1 MGDCYIC
8 GEETDKG
15 KKNFALGEW
24 IYLCSRACDD
34 EYDPYEAES
43 FEAPKTDFQCYR
55 CGLWYD
61 TKNEAKECAK
71 EDILYDR
78 EAESFDAE
86 TKPVITSWRESKNPY
101 GMSEADVSVK
111 IEERNFAG
119 KLQEFDDEGNQVFFD
134 ADWTNAPY
142 GSWDEA
148 WSDQVTFKQSRSY
161 FRPRN
166 LALAGIAYW
175 VAMRL
180 RK

>member
-1 MGDCYIC
+1 MGY
-8 GEETDKG
+8 
-15 KKNFALGEW
+15 
-24 IYLCSRACDD
+24 
-34 EYDPYEAES
+34 EYGAES